1 MDESVSAR
9 MVISGDL
16 FNVPPVAIQSVLD
29 VKDDTPLPKGASN
42 EPIFNRSILILT
54 PTRALKFTTT
64 SKERHYIWLTA
75 LSFLSASSQGVADLE
90 TPSPEQQPE
99 SIPRPPSREPF
110 IGVRRTPIRDSIR
123 ISKAKS
129 RPSIGPHSLSSP
141 PSDTGFINSA
151 AVALEDIEPDSEEAA
166 EPPQIPRVAAH
177 SRKRS
182 STGPRPAPL
191 SAFHNY
197 PSPAVAASSIDL
209 HGPTARDK
217 YEKFSATSRS
227 GSGPATAQSTM
238 TDASVVPNNFFD
250 AVGTVRMEAFVE
262 KKENRRGEK
271 KEPKEARSYRSK
283 QGKKKN
289 MMSYWGV
296 SEAAGGEA
304 RRKAEDPFRGF

>member
-1 MDESVSAR
+1 MR
-9 MVISGDL
+9 L
-16 FNVPPVAIQSVLD
+16 VAIQSVLD
-29 VKDDTPLPKGASN
+29 VKDDAPLPKGASN
-42 EPIFNRSILILT
+42 EPVFNRSILILT
-54 PTRALKFTTT
+54 PTRALKFTAT

-75 LSFLSASSQGVADLE
+75 LSFLSASGQGVADLE
-90 TPSPEQQPE
+90 TPSPDEQPPQ
-99 SIPRPPSREPF
+99 IPRPPSREPV
-110 IGVRRTPIRDSIR
+110 IGIRRKPIRDSIR

-141 PSDTGFINSA
+141 PSDIGFNNSA
-151 AVALEDIEPDSEEAA
+151 APALEDIAPDSEEAA

-197 PSPAVAASSIDL
+197 PSQPTATSSMDP

-217 YEKFSATSRS
+217 YEKFSIPSRS

-238 TDASVVPNNFFD
+238 TEASIVPNNFFD

-262 KKENRRGEK
+262 NEENHGGEK
-271 KEPKEARSYRSK
+271 KRLKESKSYRSK

-296 SEAAGGEA
+296 SEGGDA
-304 RRKAEDPFRGF
+304 RQKAEDPFKGF